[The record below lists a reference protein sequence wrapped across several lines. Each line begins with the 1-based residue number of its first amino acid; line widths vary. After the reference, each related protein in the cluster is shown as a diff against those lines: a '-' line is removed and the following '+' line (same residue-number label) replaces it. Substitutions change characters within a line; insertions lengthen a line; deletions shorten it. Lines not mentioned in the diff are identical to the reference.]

1 MATST
6 GGRGV
11 ADSKRRAR
19 TEGRHR
25 PRGAPN
31 LRGVR
36 RCSKRGEARQARD
49 QSAKVRTARR
59 RHLNGEQG
67 AARELHLGA
76 RRDECRPGPGE
87 SAAASEESDGEHFG
101 GFVGEG
107 TAPRELA
114 TGRFV

>member
-1 MATST
+1 MLENTTTTFTTPETRSPHKGSHAT
-6 GGRGV
+6 
-11 ADSKRRAR
+11 A
-19 TEGRHR
+19 E
-25 PRGAPN
+25 P
-31 LRGVR
+31 
-36 RCSKRGEARQARD
+36 
-49 QSAKVRTARR
+49 AKVRTARR